1 MNSSVCEKFLRYV
14 GIDTQSD
21 PGSSTFPSTQKQL
34 NLAKVLYQELKE
46 LGVSQVK
53 LDEYGYVYGEI
64 PTNCPERNLPVI
76 GFVAHMDTSPDASG
90 ADIHWRLV
98 ENYDG
103 GDIVLNKEKGIVL
116 SPREFDSLSQ
126 YTGKTLIVTDGTT
139 LLGGDD
145 KAGVAEIMEMARR
158 VLSGDMPHPTIKIA
172 FTPDEEV
179 GAGTDHFD
187 VEGFGADLAYTV
199 DGGEAGELEYENFNA
214 ASATVSIQG
223 AGIHPGSAKNKMV
236 NAQELAMEFHSLLP
250 SWEKP
255 EHTEGYEGFY
265 HLNSIQGVMEKAVM
279 TYIIR
284 DHDREKFEARKRW
297 MQAIAGYLNE
307 KYPSHPITV
316 CIEDSYYNMKEKLQ
330 EHMEVVH
337 TMETAMRNVGVTPV
351 IIPIRGGTDGARLSY
366 MGLPCPNIG
375 TGGHNCHGPM
385 EYVVVESMEKTVE
398 ILMETVRLYSQA

>member
-1 MNSSVCEKFLRYV
+1 
-14 GIDTQSD
+14 
-21 PGSSTFPSTQKQL
+21 
-34 NLAKVLYQELKE
+34 
-46 LGVSQVK
+46 
-53 LDEYGYVYGEI
+53 
-64 PTNCPERNLPVI
+64 
-76 GFVAHMDTSPDASG
+76 
-90 ADIHWRLV
+90 
-98 ENYDG
+98 
-103 GDIVLNKEKGIVL
+103 
-116 SPREFDSLSQ
+116 
-126 YTGKTLIVTDGTT
+126 
-139 LLGGDD
+139 
-145 KAGVAEIMEMARR
+145 
-158 VLSGDMPHPTIKIA
+158 
-172 FTPDEEV
+172 
-179 GAGTDHFD
+179 
-187 VEGFGADLAYTV
+187 
-199 DGGEAGELEYENFNA
+199 
-214 ASATVSIQG
+214 
-223 AGIHPGSAKNKMV
+223 
-236 NAQELAMEFHSLLP
+236 MEFHSLLP

-265 HLNSIQGVMEKAVM
+265 HLTSIQGVMEKAVM

-284 DHDREKFEARKRW
+284 DHDREKFEARKRR